1 MSDEAK
7 TPDHRTMLDEI
18 TSRCL
23 AAPTLRTARVIGR
36 SYDRALAGS
45 GITITQF
52 TLLVTI
58 AQLGEWLDIEAST
71 LSRNL
76 AKLRKSGHVEPL
88 GNEGR
93 AQELVL
99 TGKGISTLR
108 EVYPRWLDTQQDLE
122 ARLGPQNVA
131 GVHSSLTDLS
141 NRAAADA
148 PRDLLA
154 HL

>member
-1 MSDEAK
+1 MSDEAT
-7 TPDHRTMLDEI
+7 TPDDRTMLDEI

-58 AQLGEWLDIEAST
+58 AKYRPTSIAQLGEWLDIEAST

-76 AKLRKSGHVEPL
+76 AKLRKSGHVEPP

-99 TGKGISTLR
+99 TEKGIATLR
-108 EVYPRWLDTQQDLE
+108 EVYPRWLKTQQDLE

-131 GVHSSLTDLS
+131 GVRSRLTDL
-141 NRAAADA
+141 RTA
-148 PRDLLA
+148 
-154 HL
+154 

>member
-1 MSDEAK
+1 MSGERNTTD
-7 TPDHRTMLDEI
+7 DSTMLDEV

-23 AAPTLRTARVIGR
+23 AAPTLRTARVISR

-52 TLLVTI
+52 TLLVTIAKYRPTSI

-76 AKLRKSGHVEPL
+76 AKLRKSGHVQPP
-88 GNEGR
+88 GSEGR

-99 TGKGISTLR
+99 TEKGIATLR

-131 GVHSSLTDLS
+131 GVRSRLTDL
-141 NRAAADA
+141 RTA
-148 PRDLLA
+148 
-154 HL
+154 

>member
-1 MSDEAK
+1 MSDEAT
-7 TPDHRTMLDEI
+7 TPDDRTMLDEVA
-18 TSRCL
+18 SRCL

-58 AQLGEWLDIEAST
+58 AKYRPTSIAQLGEWLDIEAST

-76 AKLRKSGHVEPL
+76 AKLRKSGHVEPP

-99 TGKGISTLR
+99 TEKGISTLR
-108 EVYPRWLDTQQDLE
+108 AVYPSWLDTQRDLE
-122 ARLGPQNVA
+122 ARLGPHNVA
-131 GVHSSLTDLS
+131 DVRSRLTDL
-141 NRAAADA
+141 RTA
-148 PRDLLA
+148 
-154 HL
+154 